1 MFRSGTLAND
11 GLPTYFISK
20 EGGGGGQE
28 NEEEE
33 EEEKK
38 KKEGEGR
45 RKRRRK
51 QVKHFRQGETSKT
64 FQAGRNK

>member
-20 EGGGGGQE
+20 EGGGGGHE

-33 EEEKK
+33 DIF
-38 KKEGEGR
+38 
-45 RKRRRK
+45 K
-51 QVKHFRQGETSKT
+51 QFLSP
-64 FQAGRNK
+64 N

>member
-33 EEEKK
+33 EEKK
-38 KKEGEGR
+38 KKEEEEE
-45 RKRRRK
+45 
-51 QVKHFRQGETSKT
+51 ETSKT
-64 FQAGRNK
+64 FQAGRGNK